1 LSRGASGLETPL
13 LTVRAAVFLAVADK
27 STSEDL
33 PMRTLIILF
42 LATLSVGCS
51 SRSALDRHL
60 DAAYQH
66 YQAGDCDNVMLELSQ
81 AERRSRP
88 HDNVQ
93 PEISLLRGQCLER
106 QGLFVDAAQTYRF
119 IQTRYPASEY
129 AFRGHARLETLRQ
142 LGHYQPEER
151 VVTHA
156 VTLKRSR

>member
-1 LSRGASGLETPL
+1 
-13 LTVRAAVFLAVADK
+13 
-27 STSEDL
+27 
-33 PMRTLIILF
+33 MRTLVIIC

-51 SRSALDRHL
+51 SRNALDRHL
-60 DAAYQH
+60 DSAYQH
-66 YQAGDCDNVMLELSQ
+66 YQEGDCERVMLALSQ
-81 AERRSRP
+81 AERASRP
-88 HDNVQ
+88 RDNVQ

-129 AFRGHARLETLRQ
+129 AYRGSARLETLRQ

-156 VTLKRSR
+156 VKP

>member
-1 LSRGASGLETPL
+1 
-13 LTVRAAVFLAVADK
+13 
-27 STSEDL
+27 
-33 PMRTLIILF
+33 MRTLIILF

-142 LGHYQPEER
+142 LGHYQPAER

-156 VTLKRSR
+156 VTP

>member
-1 LSRGASGLETPL
+1 
-13 LTVRAAVFLAVADK
+13 
-27 STSEDL
+27 
-33 PMRTLIILF
+33 MRTLVILF

-51 SRSALDRHL
+51 SRNALDRHL

-66 YQAGDCDNVMLELSQ
+66 YQADDCDGVMLELSQ

-88 HDNVQ
+88 RDNVQ

-119 IQTRYPASEY
+119 ILARYPASEY
-129 AFRGHARLETLRQ
+129 AFRGRARLETLSQ

-156 VTLKRSR
+156 AKP